1 MSALALALGSGGTAS
16 AQTKP
21 KAPVSAAP
29 QANPPASSAQS
40 PQANRTSVDLLVP
53 NTNGL
58 AILIDNAI
66 VALSQAN
73 VTGNYGVLHD
83 LGSPDFQKLNSP
95 QHLADVF
102 AGLRERSLNMTPLVL
117 YQPRLSAP
125 ADNRRKRDVA
135 DQPAFTTR
143 IRFKFISMWRFRR
156 SKAPGDC
163 TKSPSGLRSLNEAG

>member
-53 NTNGL
+53 NPNGL

-73 VTGNYGVLHD
+73 VTGNYGVLRD

-117 YQPRLSAP
+117 YQPRLLRPPTIDDKGVLRIAGFYDTHP
-125 ADNRRKRDVA
+125 LQIHFNVA
-135 DQPAFTTR
+135 FQAVEGAWRLYEIAVWTAQPQ
-143 IRFKFISMWRFRR
+143 
-156 SKAPGDC
+156 
-163 TKSPSGLRSLNEAG
+163 